1 MSIRVRIA
9 VAIAALLAAGGCAR
23 SAKVATVHVEQP
35 GTHVVSTSGAITIA
49 RNDGANSRVC
59 TRVVPQSGKKRGG
72 KAGPAALRPN
82 EPGAHL
88 DVLLFR
94 LCEARGNGDISAE
107 QYASS
112 VQTIMKT
119 MEAMATRPHAPMAP
133 RMGPGQGW
141 RRRGFG
147 PGGEGS
153 PRRRGG
159 PGRWTPE
166 DDDPEPPVA
175 PEPPNPKKGAP

>member
-9 VAIAALLAAGGCAR
+9 VAIAAVLAASGCAR

-59 TRVVPQSGKKRGG
+59 TRLVAQSGKRRGG
-72 KAGPAALRPN
+72 KAGHAAPRPN
-82 EPGAHL
+82 EAGAHV

-107 QYASS
+107 QYAAS

-119 MEAMATRPHAPMAP
+119 MEAMATRPRAPMAP
-133 RMGPGQGW
+133 GMRPGQGW
-141 RRRGFG
+141 RRRGPG

-159 PGRWTPE
+159 PGRWTA
-166 DDDPEPPVA
+166 DDDA
-175 PEPPNPKKGAP
+175 PEPPAAPEPPKPKKGAP